1 MTGPNLSTLPFEGVL
16 VQHPLFMSALER
28 VADFERRTAAGDKLI
43 LPIFGP
49 TRVGKNFTTSL
60 LQMRNRPRREDNLNL
75 RPCLLVK
82 TPPKPTLRS
91 LPEAILLAMGLPGAT
106 GGVSNDALTGHVRG
120 LIKRARTKY
129 IIFDE
134 VQQFVEAR
142 SRVTN
147 RQVSDWLKNFSETTD
162 VSLILLG
169 LPSAAGFLDSNE
181 QLRDRALAPY
191 HLLPYNWVSVQER
204 AQFEAALV
212 EILQLTVEH
221 GYTIT
226 LPENWERAFYA
237 SSGGRIGMVVKLLS
251 EALDLGREHGRID
264 PLVLAQAHTHTVD
277 MRTIAYNPFERGD
290 LSDQDAINA
299 FLVVM
304 KQSGYTDELVSAL
317 MRREGR
323 NRISEQDLAHHAAA
337 RVKQQTAAFRDAIG
351 C

>member
-1 MTGPNLSTLPFEGVL
+1 MGPNLSTLPFEGVL
-16 VQHPLFMSALER
+16 VQHPLFMCALER
-28 VADFERRTAAGDKLI
+28 VSDFERRTAAGDKLI

-49 TRVGKNFTTSL
+49 TRVGKNFTTKL

-75 RPCLLVK
+75 KPCLLVK

-91 LPEAILLAMGLPGAT
+91 LPEAILLSMGLPGAT

-191 HLLPYNWVSVQER
+191 HLLPYNWVSVQQR

-212 EILQLTVEH
+212 EILQLTRDH
-221 GYTIT
+221 GYVIA
-226 LPENWERAFYA
+226 LPANWERAFYA

-251 EALDLGREHGRID
+251 EAFDLAREHRRID
-264 PLVLAQAHTHTVD
+264 PVVLAQAHARTVD
-277 MRTIAYNPFERGD
+277 RQTIAYNPFERGD
-290 LSDQDAINA
+290 LTDQDAINA
-299 FLVVM
+299 FLEVM
-304 KQSGYTDELVSAL
+304 KQSEYSVELMAAL
-317 MRREGR
+317 MRREGQ
-323 NRISEQDLAHHAAA
+323 NSLSEQDQARLSAA
-337 RVKQQTAAFRDAIG
+337 RLKQQTGAFRDSIG